1 MKDSSFYVFFI
12 FHIVKKKIDLPIAI
26 AINVLFFALFA
37 VLGVFRYGALDDY
50 FISTVLTGAYGSEFD
65 PHLVFVNGVLA
76 YCLMPL
82 YFLFSSVGWF
92 YIFEMSSIFGAFTLF
107 SYCLIRQLGF
117 RLGVPLA
124 VLLSSVAIEFYASV
138 SFTICAPLLAASGAI
153 LFVKGSIRKKLLW
166 LATGCILL
174 VLGAM
179 LRFQMFLLVIPF
191 LGALLLWAHFPFKA
205 VPKKSLI
212 ALVLCGLVIYGVNT
226 FDDNLYKD
234 SEYKYYKEYQYKR
247 AFFGDGA
254 HYDKEAISD
263 ELEGRG
269 MVSLDFQLLCAWNFY
284 DTQVFSKDSL
294 DAIIKIANRNVYV
307 ENKQRLPAA
316 VAMGISSAFT
326 RNMAW
331 CWCFVCVLILLFTEK
346 KSRLYP
352 WVSLALVI
360 ASYIYL
366 LQLNR
371 LVSHVE
377 MGIWLYAAVMGI
389 PLLQRDNAI
398 VGVPSKISNRLPII
412 VSLFALVFF
421 VATVLSLPKENRNRA
436 VFAVPEM
443 FNDWRDFLEY
453 ANENVNN
460 VYLLS
465 FYQYKDLGFVKNPPY
480 RAAKPGSWQNIIPI
494 GYWNINLPGM
504 KRELEKRGVENPL
517 RDIVNDNVYTIET
530 GNNPS
535 YQLFYKIHY
544 HKNLAVDTVQTFGN
558 LMVLKYREEVTDGKI
573 TED

>member
-1 MKDSSFYVFFI
+1 MLSRVKNKSILTLFGVALCINVFFI
-12 FHIVKKKIDLPIAI
+12 AV
-26 AINVLFFALFA
+26 FA

-50 FISTVLTGAYGSEFD
+50 FMSTVLTGAYGSEFD

-82 YFLFSSVGWF
+82 YFLFPSFGWF

-107 SYCLIRQLGF
+107 SFCLIRQMGF

-153 LFVKGSIRKKLLW
+153 LFVKGSVRKKTMW
-166 LATGCILL
+166 LAAGSVFL

-191 LGALLLWAHFPFKA
+191 LGALLLWAHFPFKT

-226 FDDNLYKD
+226 FDVNLYKD

-263 ELEGRG
+263 ELEERG
-269 MVSLDFQLLCAWNFY
+269 MVPLDFQLLCAWNFY

-294 DAIIKIANRNVYV
+294 DAIIKIVNRNVYV

-316 VAMGISSAFT
+316 IAMGISNAFT

-331 CWCFVCVLILLFTEK
+331 CWCFVCILILLFAKK

-352 WVSLALVI
+352 WVSLALVV

-412 VSLFALVFF
+412 VSLFALVFL
-421 VATVLSLPKENRNRA
+421 TGTILSLPKENRNRA

-443 FNDWRDFLEY
+443 SNDWREFLEY

-460 VYLLS
+460 AYLLS
-465 FYQYKDLGFVKNPPY
+465 FYQYKDLGFVKDPPY
-480 RAAKPGSWQNIIPI
+480 RAVMPGSWQNIIPI

-517 RDIVNDNVYTIET
+517 RDIIHDNVYTIET

-544 HKNLAVDTVQTFGN
+544 HKNLKVDTVQTFGN
-558 LMVLKYREEVTDGKI
+558 LMVLKYCEEVNNDKI

>member
-1 MKDSSFYVFFI
+1 MFFI
-12 FHIVKKKIDLPIAI
+12 FHIVKKEIDLPVAVG
-26 AINVLFFALFA
+26 INILFFLLFA

-50 FISTVLTGAYGSEFD
+50 FMATVLTGAYGSELD
-65 PHLVFVNGVLA
+65 PHLVFVNGALA

-82 YFLFSSVGWF
+82 YYLFPSVGWF
-92 YIFEMSSIFGAFTLF
+92 YIFEMVSIFGAFTLF

-124 VLLSSVAIEFYASV
+124 MLLSSVAIEFYASV

-153 LFVKGSIRKKLLW
+153 LFVKGSIREKPLW
-166 LATGCILL
+166 LVVGCILL

-191 LGALLLWAHFPFKA
+191 LGAMLFWAHFPFKV

-212 ALVLCGLVIYGVNT
+212 ALVFCWLAIYAVNA
-226 FDDNLYKD
+226 FDGNLYKD
-234 SEYKYYKEYQYKR
+234 PEYKYYKEYQYKR
-247 AFFGDGA
+247 SFFGDGA

-263 ELEGRG
+263 ELEERG
-269 MVSLDFQLLCAWNFY
+269 MTPLDFKLLCAWNFY
-284 DTQVFSKDSL
+284 DTQVFSADSL

-307 ENKQRLPAA
+307 ENKQRLLAA
-316 VAMGISSAFT
+316 IAMGISNAFT

-331 CWCFVCVLILLFTEK
+331 CWCFICILILLFTEK

-352 WVSLALVI
+352 WGSLTLVI

-389 PLLQRDNAI
+389 PLLQRDNA
-398 VGVPSKISNRLPII
+398 VAGVPGKISSRLPII
-412 VSLFALVFF
+412 VSLFALVFL
-421 VATVLSLPKENRNRA
+421 TGTILSLPKENRNRA

-443 FNDWRDFLEY
+443 SSDWRGFLEY
-453 ANENVNN
+453 ANKNIDN

-465 FYQYKDLGFVKNPPY
+465 FFQYKDLGFVKNAPY
-480 RAAKPGSWQNIIPI
+480 EAAKPGSWQNIIPI

-517 RDIVNDNVYTIET
+517 RDIIHDNVYTIET
-530 GNNPS
+530 GNAPS
-535 YQLFYKIHY
+535 YQLFYKIHD
-544 HKNLAVDTVQTFGN
+544 HKNLSVDTVQTFGD
-558 LMVLKYREEVTDGKI
+558 LMILKYREVSDEKNA
-573 TED
+573 ED

>member
-1 MKDSSFYVFFI
+1 MLSR
-12 FHIVKKKIDLPIAI
+12 VKNKSILTLFGVALC
-26 AINVLFFALFA
+26 INVLFFAVFA

-50 FISTVLTGAYGSEFD
+50 FMSTVLTGAYGSEFD

-82 YFLFSSVGWF
+82 YYLFPSVGWF

-138 SFTICAPLLAASGAI
+138 SFTICAPLFAASGAI

-191 LGALLLWAHFPFKA
+191 LGALLLWAHFPFKT

-226 FDDNLYKD
+226 FDVNLYKD

-263 ELEGRG
+263 ELEERG
-269 MVSLDFQLLCAWNFY
+269 MVPLDFQLLCAWNFY

-389 PLLQRDNAI
+389 PLLQGGNA
-398 VGVPSKISNRLPII
+398 VAGVPSKISSRLPII

-421 VATVLSLPKENRNRA
+421 VATVLSLPKETRNRA

-443 FNDWRDFLEY
+443 SNDWRNFLEY
-453 ANENVNN
+453 ANENINN

-517 RDIVNDNVYTIET
+517 RDIVNNNVYTIET

-544 HKNLAVDTVQTFGN
+544 HRNLTVDTVQTFGN

-573 TED
+573 TEN

>member
-1 MKDSSFYVFFI
+1 MLSQVKNKSILSQFGVASCINVFF
-12 FHIVKKKIDLPIAI
+12 
-26 AINVLFFALFA
+26 FAVFA
-37 VLGVFRYGALDDY
+37 VLGIFRYGALDDY
-50 FISTVLTGAYGSEFD
+50 FMSTVLTGAYGSEFD
-65 PHLVFVNGVLA
+65 SHLVFVNGALA
-76 YCLMPL
+76 YCLKPL
-82 YFLFSSVGWF
+82 YYLFPSVSWF
-92 YIFEMSSIFGAFTLF
+92 YLFEMATIFGAFMLF
-107 SYCLIRQLGF
+107 SYCLIKQLGF

-124 VLLSSVAIEFYASV
+124 ALLSSVAIEFYASV

-153 LFVKGSIRKKLLW
+153 LFVKGSIRERPLW
-166 LATGCILL
+166 LVAGSILL

-191 LGALLLWAHFPFKA
+191 LGTLLLWAHFPFKV
-205 VPKKSLI
+205 VPKKTLI
-212 ALVLCGLVIYGVNT
+212 ALAFCGLAIYGVNT
-226 FDDNLYKD
+226 FDENLYND
-234 SEYKYYKEYQYKR
+234 SEYKYYKAYQYKR
-247 AFFGDGA
+247 SFFGDGA

-263 ELEGRG
+263 ELEERG
-269 MVSLDFQLLCAWNFY
+269 MTPLDFQLLCAWNFY
-284 DTQVFSKDSL
+284 DTQVFSADSL

-316 VAMGISSAFT
+316 VAMGISNAFT

-331 CWCFVCVLILLFTEK
+331 CWCFVCILILLFAKK
-346 KSRLYP
+346 KSRLFP
-352 WVSLALVI
+352 WVSLALVV

-398 VGVPSKISNRLPII
+398 VGAPSKISNRLPII
-412 VSLFALVFF
+412 VSLFALVFL
-421 VATVLSLPKENRNRA
+421 TGTILSLPKENRNRA
-436 VFAVPEM
+436 IFAIPEM
-443 FNDWRDFLEY
+443 SCDWRTFLEY
-453 ANENVNN
+453 ANKNINN

-465 FYQYKDLGFVKNPPY
+465 FYQYKDLGFVKDPPY
-480 RAAKPGSWQNIIPI
+480 KAAKPGSWQNIIPI

-517 RDIVNDNVYTIET
+517 RDIVKDNVYTIET
-530 GNNPS
+530 GNAPG

-544 HKNLAVDTVQTFGN
+544 HKNSKVDTVQTFGN
-558 LMVLKYREEVTDGKI
+558 LMVLKYREEVNDEKI

>member
-1 MKDSSFYVFFI
+1 MLSR
-12 FHIVKKKIDLPIAI
+12 VKNKSILTLFGVALC
-26 AINVLFFALFA
+26 INVLFFAVFA

-50 FISTVLTGAYGSEFD
+50 FMSTVLTGAYGSEFD
-65 PHLVFVNGVLA
+65 PHLVFVNGALA

-82 YFLFSSVGWF
+82 YYLFPSIGWF

-138 SFTICAPLLAASGAI
+138 SFTICAPLFAASGAI

-191 LGALLLWAHFPFKA
+191 LGALLLWAHFPFKT

-226 FDDNLYKD
+226 FDVNLYKD

-263 ELEGRG
+263 ELEERG
-269 MVSLDFQLLCAWNFY
+269 MVPLDFQLLCAWNFY

-352 WVSLALVI
+352 WVSLALVV

-389 PLLQRDNAI
+389 PLLQGGNA
-398 VGVPSKISNRLPII
+398 VSGVPSKISSRLPII

-421 VATVLSLPKENRNRA
+421 VATVLSLPKEHRNRA

-443 FNDWRDFLEY
+443 SNDWRDFLEY
-453 ANENVNN
+453 ANENINN

-465 FYQYKDLGFVKNPPY
+465 FYQYKDLGFVKDPPY
-480 RAAKPGSWQNIIPI
+480 RAAKLGSWQNIIPI

-517 RDIVNDNVYTIET
+517 RDIVNNNVYTIET

-558 LMVLKYREEVTDGKI
+558 LMVLKYRKEVTDGKI

>member
-1 MKDSSFYVFFI
+1 MLSRVKNKCILGQFGVALCINVFFLA
-12 FHIVKKKIDLPIAI
+12 V
-26 AINVLFFALFA
+26 FA
-37 VLGVFRYGALDDY
+37 VLGVLRYGALDDY
-50 FISTVLTGAYGSEFD
+50 FMSTVLTGAYGSELD
-65 PHLVFVNGVLA
+65 PHLVFVNGALA

-82 YFLFSSVGWF
+82 YYLFPSVGWF
-92 YIFEMSSIFGAFTLF
+92 YIFQMATIFCSFTLF

-153 LFVKGSIRKKLLW
+153 LFVKGCIRKKTLW
-166 LATGCILL
+166 FAAGGILL

-179 LRFQMFLLVIPF
+179 LRFQMFLLAIPF
-191 LGALLLWAHFPFKA
+191 LGALLLWAHFPFKV
-205 VPKKSLI
+205 VPKKTLI
-212 ALVLCGLVIYGVNT
+212 ALAFCGLAIYGVNT
-226 FDDNLYKD
+226 FDENLYND
-234 SEYKYYKEYQYKR
+234 PEYKYYKAYQYKR
-247 AFFGDGA
+247 SFFGDGA
-254 HYDKEAISD
+254 HFDKEAISD
-263 ELEGRG
+263 ELEERG
-269 MVSLDFQLLCAWNFY
+269 MIPLDFQLLCAWNFY
-284 DTQVFSKDSL
+284 DTQVFSADSL

-316 VAMGISSAFT
+316 VAMGISNAFT

-331 CWCFVCVLILLFTEK
+331 CWSFVCILILLFAKK

-352 WVSLALVI
+352 WVSLALVV

-377 MGIWLYAAVMGI
+377 MGIWLYAAVMGT
-389 PLLQRDNAI
+389 PLLQSDNAV
-398 VGVPSKISNRLPII
+398 VGVPSKIFNRLPII
-412 VSLFALVFF
+412 VSLFAFVFL
-421 VATVLSLPKENRNRA
+421 TGTILSLPKENQNRA

-443 FNDWRDFLEY
+443 SNEWRDFLEY
-453 ANENVNN
+453 ANENIND

-465 FYQYKDLGFVKNPPY
+465 FYQYKDLGFVKDPPY
-480 RAAKPGSWQNIIPI
+480 KAAKPGSWQNIIPI

-517 RDIVNDNVYTIET
+517 RDIVKDNVYTIET
-530 GNNPS
+530 GNAPS
-535 YQLFYKIHY
+535 YQIFYKIHY
-544 HKNLAVDTVQTFGN
+544 HKDLKVDTVQTFGD
-558 LMVLKYREEVTDGKI
+558 LMVLKYREEVNNDKI

>member
-1 MKDSSFYVFFI
+1 MKYS
-12 FHIVKKKIDLPIAI
+12 KIIA
-26 AINVLFFALFA
+26 ALGVNFVLFAVFA

-50 FISTVLTGAYGSEFD
+50 FMATVLTGAYGSEFD
-65 PHLVFVNGVLA
+65 PHLVFVNGALA
-76 YCLMPL
+76 YCLKPL
-82 YFLFSSVGWF
+82 YYLFPSVGWF
-92 YIFEMSSIFGAFTLF
+92 YIFEMTSIFGTFTLF

-153 LFVKGSIRKKLLW
+153 LFVKGSIRKKSLW
-166 LATGCILL
+166 LMAGSVLL

-191 LGALLLWAHFPFKA
+191 LGALLFWAHFPFKV

-212 ALVLCGLVIYGVNT
+212 ALVLCGLAIYGVNT
-226 FDDNLYKD
+226 FDENLYND
-234 SEYKYYKEYQYKR
+234 PEYKYYKNYQYKR
-247 AFFGDGA
+247 SFFGDGA
-254 HYDKEAISD
+254 HFDKVAISD
-263 ELEGRG
+263 ELEERG
-269 MVSLDFQLLCAWNFY
+269 MIPLDFQLLCAWNFY
-284 DTQVFSKDSL
+284 DTQVFSADSL
-294 DAIIKIANRNVYV
+294 DAIIRLANRSTYV
-307 ENKQRLPAA
+307 ENKLRLPAA
-316 VAMGISSAFT
+316 VAIGISNAFT

-331 CWCFVCVLILLFTEK
+331 CWCFVCVLILLFADK

-352 WVSLALVI
+352 WGSLALVV

-389 PLLQRDNAI
+389 PLLQRDSVVA
-398 VGVPSKISNRLPII
+398 GVTSKISSRLPII
-412 VSLFALVFF
+412 VSLFALVFL
-421 VATVLSLPKENRNRA
+421 AGTILSLPKEDRNRA

-443 FNDWRDFLEY
+443 SKDWREFLEY
-453 ANENVNN
+453 ANKNIGD

-465 FYQYKDLGFVKNPPY
+465 FYQYKDLGLVKNAPY
-480 RAAKPGSWQNIIPI
+480 EAAKPSSWQNIIPI

-517 RDIVNDNVYTIET
+517 RDIVKDNVYTIEM
-530 GNNPS
+530 GNSPI

-544 HKNLAVDTVQTFGN
+544 HKNLKVDTVQTFGD
-558 LMVLKYREEVTDGKI
+558 LMVLKYREVSDEKI
-573 TED
+573 AKD

>member
-1 MKDSSFYVFFI
+1 MKYSKVLVALGISLVFFA
-12 FHIVKKKIDLPIAI
+12 V
-26 AINVLFFALFA
+26 FAF
-37 VLGVFRYGALDDY
+37 LGVFRYGALDDY
-50 FISTVLTGAYGSEFD
+50 FMSTVLTGAYGSEFD
-65 PHLVFVNGVLA
+65 PHLVFVNGALA

-82 YFLFSSVGWF
+82 YYLFPSVGWF
-92 YIFEMSSIFGAFTLF
+92 YIFEMASIFGAFTLF

-124 VLLSSVAIEFYASV
+124 MLLNAVAIEFYASV

-153 LFVKGSIRKKLLW
+153 LFVKGSIHKKTLW
-166 LATGCILL
+166 FVAGGVLL

-191 LGALLLWAHFPFKA
+191 LGALLLWAHFPFKD

-212 ALVLCGLVIYGVNT
+212 ALVLCGFAVYGVNT
-226 FDDNLYKD
+226 FDENLYKNP
-234 SEYKYYKEYQYKR
+234 EYKYYKEYQYKR

-254 HYDKEAISD
+254 HYDKEAVSD
-263 ELEGRG
+263 ELEERG
-269 MVSLDFQLLCAWNFY
+269 LTPLDFQLLCAWNFY

-294 DAIIKIANRNVYV
+294 DTIIKIANRNVYD

-316 VAMGISSAFT
+316 VAMGISNAFT

-331 CWCFVCVLILLFTEK
+331 CWFFVCVLILLFAVK
-346 KSRLYP
+346 KSRMYP
-352 WVSLALVI
+352 WGSLALVV

-389 PLLQRDNAI
+389 PLLQRDNVV
-398 VGVPSKISNRLPII
+398 VGVSGKISSRLPII

-421 VATVLSLPKENRNRA
+421 VGTFLSLPKENRNRTI
-436 VFAVPEM
+436 FAVPEM
-443 FNDWRDFLEY
+443 SSDWRGFLEY
-453 ANENVNN
+453 ASKNVDN

-465 FYQYKDLGFVKNPPY
+465 FYQYKDLGFVKDPPY
-480 RAAKPGSWQNIIPI
+480 RAAKPGSWQNIVPI

-504 KRELEKRGVENPL
+504 KRELEKRGVQNPL
-517 RDIVNDNVYTIET
+517 RDIIQDNVYTIET

-544 HKNLAVDTVQTFGN
+544 HKNLIVDTVQTFGN
-558 LMVLKYREEVTDGKI
+558 LMVLKYREEVNDGKI
-573 TED
+573 SKD

>member
-1 MKDSSFYVFFI
+1 MSPFGVALCINVFF
-12 FHIVKKKIDLPIAI
+12 L
-26 AINVLFFALFA
+26 VLFTF
-37 VLGVFRYGALDDY
+37 LGVFRYGALDDY
-50 FISTVLTGAYGSEFD
+50 FMSTVLTGTYGSEFD
-65 PHLVFVNGVLA
+65 PHLVFVNGALA

-82 YFLFSSVGWF
+82 YYLFPSVGWF
-92 YIFEMSSIFGAFTLF
+92 YIFEMASIFGAFTLF
-107 SYCLIRQLGF
+107 SYCLIKQLGL
-117 RLGVPLA
+117 RLGIPLA
-124 VLLSSVAIEFYASV
+124 VLLNAVAIEFYASV

-153 LFVKGSIRKKLLW
+153 IFVKGGLRKKTLW
-166 LATGCILL
+166 LVAGSVLL

-212 ALVLCGLVIYGVNT
+212 ALVLCGFAVYGVNT
-226 FDDNLYKD
+226 FDENLYKNP
-234 SEYKYYKEYQYKR
+234 EYKYYKEYQYKR

-254 HYDKEAISD
+254 HYDKEAVSD
-263 ELEGRG
+263 ELEERG
-269 MVSLDFQLLCAWNFY
+269 LTPIDFQLLCAWNFY
-284 DTQVFSKDSL
+284 DTQFFSKDSL
-294 DAIIKIANRNVYV
+294 DAIIKIANRNAYV

-316 VAMGISSAFT
+316 VAMGISNAFT

-331 CWCFVCVLILLFTEK
+331 CWFFVCVLILLFADK

-352 WVSLALVI
+352 WISLALVVV
-360 ASYIYL
+360 SYIYL

-389 PLLQRDNAI
+389 PLLQRDNVV
-398 VGVPSKISNRLPII
+398 VGVPSKISSRLPIV

-421 VATVLSLPKENRNRA
+421 VGTILSLPKENRNRA
-436 VFAVPEM
+436 IFAVPEM
-443 FNDWRDFLEY
+443 SSDWRNFLEY
-453 ANENVNN
+453 ANKNIDN

-465 FYQYKDLGFVKNPPY
+465 FYQYKDLGFVKDPPY
-480 RAAKPGSWQNIIPI
+480 RAAKPGSWQNIVPI

-504 KRELEKRGVENPL
+504 KRELEKRGVQNPL
-517 RDIVNDNVYTIET
+517 RDIIHDNVYTIET

-544 HKNLAVDTVQTFGN
+544 HKNLIVDTVQTFGN
-558 LMVLKYREEVTDGKI
+558 VMVLKYREEVTDGKI
-573 TED
+573 SED

>member
-1 MKDSSFYVFFI
+1 MKYS
-12 FHIVKKKIDLPIAI
+12 KIIA
-26 AINVLFFALFA
+26 ALGVNFVLFAVFA

-50 FISTVLTGAYGSEFD
+50 FMATVLTGAYGSEFD

-76 YCLMPL
+76 YCLKPL
-82 YFLFSSVGWF
+82 YYLFPSVGWF
-92 YIFEMSSIFGAFTLF
+92 YIFEMTSIFGTFTLF

-153 LFVKGSIRKKLLW
+153 LFVKGSIRKKSLW
-166 LATGCILL
+166 LMAGSVLL

-191 LGALLLWAHFPFKA
+191 LGALLFWAHFPFKV

-212 ALVLCGLVIYGVNT
+212 ALVLCGLAIYGVNT
-226 FDDNLYKD
+226 FDENLYND
-234 SEYKYYKEYQYKR
+234 PEYKYYKNYQYKR
-247 AFFGDGA
+247 SFFGDGA
-254 HYDKEAISD
+254 HFDKEAISD
-263 ELEGRG
+263 ELEERG
-269 MVSLDFQLLCAWNFY
+269 MIPLDFQLLCAWNFY
-284 DTQVFSKDSL
+284 DTQVFSADSL
-294 DAIIKIANRNVYV
+294 DAIIRLANRSTYV
-307 ENKQRLPAA
+307 ENKLRLPAA
-316 VAMGISSAFT
+316 VAIGISNAFT

-331 CWCFVCVLILLFTEK
+331 CWCFVCVLILLFADK

-352 WVSLALVI
+352 WGSLALVV

-389 PLLQRDNAI
+389 PLLQRDRVVA
-398 VGVPSKISNRLPII
+398 GVTSKISSRLPII

-421 VATVLSLPKENRNRA
+421 VGTVLSLPRENHNRA
-436 VFAVPEM
+436 IFAVPEM
-443 FNDWRDFLEY
+443 SNDWHEFLEY
-453 ANENVNN
+453 TNLNENN

-465 FYQYKDLGFVKNPPY
+465 FFSYKELGLVRDPPY
-480 RAAKPGSWQNIIPI
+480 KAAKPGSWQNIIPI

-530 GNNPS
+530 GNAPS

-544 HKNLAVDTVQTFGN
+544 HKNLKVDTVQTFGD
-558 LMVLKYREEVTDGKI
+558 LMVLKYREVSDEKI
-573 TED
+573 AKD

>member
-1 MKDSSFYVFFI
+1 MLSR
-12 FHIVKKKIDLPIAI
+12 VKNKSILTLFGVALC
-26 AINVLFFALFA
+26 INVLFFAVFA

-50 FISTVLTGAYGSEFD
+50 FMSTVLTGAYGSEFD
-65 PHLVFVNGVLA
+65 PHLVFVNGALA

-82 YFLFSSVGWF
+82 YYLFPSIGWF

-138 SFTICAPLLAASGAI
+138 SFTICAPLFAASGAI

-191 LGALLLWAHFPFKA
+191 LGALLLWAHFPFKT

-226 FDDNLYKD
+226 FDVNSYKD

-263 ELEGRG
+263 ELEERG
-269 MVSLDFQLLCAWNFY
+269 MVPLDFQLLCAWNFY

-352 WVSLALVI
+352 WVSLALVV

-389 PLLQRDNAI
+389 PLLQGGNA
-398 VGVPSKISNRLPII
+398 VSGVPSKISSRLPII

-421 VATVLSLPKENRNRA
+421 VATVLSLPKEHRNRA

-443 FNDWRDFLEY
+443 SNDWRDFLEY
-453 ANENVNN
+453 ANENINN

-465 FYQYKDLGFVKNPPY
+465 FYQYKDLGFVKDPPY
-480 RAAKPGSWQNIIPI
+480 RAVMPGSWQNIIPI

-517 RDIVNDNVYTIET
+517 RDIVNNNVYTIET

-544 HKNLAVDTVQTFGN
+544 HKNLTVDTVQTFGN

>member
-1 MKDSSFYVFFI
+1 MLSQ
-12 FHIVKKKIDLPIAI
+12 VKNKSILSQFGVASC
-26 AINVLFFALFA
+26 INGFFFAVFA
-37 VLGVFRYGALDDY
+37 VLGIFRYGALDDY
-50 FISTVLTGAYGSEFD
+50 FMSTVLTGAYGSEFD

-82 YFLFSSVGWF
+82 YYLFPSIGWF
-92 YIFEMSSIFGAFTLF
+92 YIFQMASIFCSFTLF

-124 VLLSSVAIEFYASV
+124 VLLSAVAIEFYASV
-138 SFTICAPLLAASGAI
+138 SFTICAPLLATSGAI
-153 LFVKGSIRKKLLW
+153 LFVKGSIREKTLW
-166 LATGCILL
+166 LAVGCILL
-174 VLGAM
+174 ILGAM

-191 LGALLLWAHFPFKA
+191 FGILLLWAHFPFKA
-205 VPKKSLI
+205 VPKKTLI
-212 ALVLCGLVIYGVNT
+212 ALTLCGLAIYGVNT
-226 FDDNLYKD
+226 FDESLYND
-234 SEYKYYKEYQYKR
+234 PEYKYYKAYQYKR

-254 HYDKEAISD
+254 HFDKEAISD
-263 ELEGRG
+263 ELEERG
-269 MVSLDFQLLCAWNFY
+269 MIPLDFQLLCTWNFY
-284 DTQVFSKDSL
+284 DTQVFSADSL

-307 ENKQRLPAA
+307 ENKQRLSAA
-316 VAMGISSAFT
+316 VAMGISNAFT

-331 CWCFVCVLILLFTEK
+331 CWCFVCILILLFAKK

-352 WVSLALVI
+352 WGSLALVV

-377 MGIWLYAAVMGI
+377 MGIWLYAAVMGT

-412 VSLFALVFF
+412 VSLFALVFL
-421 VATVLSLPKENRNRA
+421 TGTILSLPKEDQNRA
-436 VFAVPEM
+436 IFAVPEM
-443 FNDWRDFLEY
+443 SSDWRGFLEH
-453 ANENVNN
+453 ANKNINN
-460 VYLLS
+460 AYLLS
-465 FYQYKDLGFVKNPPY
+465 FYQYKDLGFVKDPPY
-480 RAAKPGSWQNIIPI
+480 KAAKPGSWQNIIPI

-504 KRELEKRGVENPL
+504 ERELEKRGVENPL
-517 RDIVNDNVYTIET
+517 RDIVNNNVYTIET
-530 GNNPS
+530 GNSPN

-544 HKNLAVDTVQTFGN
+544 YKNLTVDTVQTFGN

-573 TED
+573 TEN

>member
-1 MKDSSFYVFFI
+1 MRNVFI

-26 AINVLFFALFA
+26 AINVLFFVLFA
-37 VLGVFRYGALDDY
+37 FLGVSRYGALDDY
-50 FISTVLTGAYGSEFD
+50 FMSTVLTGAYGSEFD
-65 PHLVFVNGVLA
+65 PHLVFVNGALA
-76 YCLMPL
+76 YCLKPF
-82 YFLFSSVGWF
+82 YYLFPSVGWF
-92 YIFEMSSIFGAFTLF
+92 YIFQMCSIFGAFTLF
-107 SYCLIRQLGF
+107 SYCLISQLGF

-153 LFVKGSIRKKLLW
+153 VFVKGSIQRKAW
-166 LATGCILL
+166 MLATGCILL

-191 LGALLLWAHFPFKA
+191 LGILLLWAHYPLKA

-212 ALVLCGLVIYGVNT
+212 ALALCGLAVYAVNS
-226 FDDNLYKD
+226 FDDGLYKD
-234 SEYKYYKEYQYKR
+234 PEYKYYKEYQYKR

-263 ELEGRG
+263 ELEERG
-269 MVSLDFQLLCAWNFY
+269 MIPLDFKLLCAWNFY
-284 DTQVFSKDSL
+284 DTQVFSADSL

-316 VAMGISSAFT
+316 VAMGISNAFT

-331 CWCFVCVLILLFTEK
+331 CWCFICILILLFTGK
-346 KSRLYP
+346 KSRMYP
-352 WVSLALVI
+352 WGSLVLVV
-360 ASYIYL
+360 ASYMYL

-389 PLLQRDNAI
+389 PLLQKDNTVA
-398 VGVPSKISNRLPII
+398 GVSSKISSRLPII
-412 VSLFALVFF
+412 VSLFALVFL
-421 VATVLSLPKENRNRA
+421 AGTILSLPKEDRNRA

-443 FNDWRDFLEY
+443 SNDWREFLEY
-453 ANENVNN
+453 AKENVNN
-460 VYLLS
+460 AYLLS
-465 FYQYKDLGFVKNPPY
+465 FYQYKDLGFVKDPPY
-480 RAAKPGSWQNIIPI
+480 KAAKAGSWQNIIPI
-494 GYWNINLPGM
+494 GYWNIHLPGM

-517 RDIVNDNVYTIET
+517 RDIVNSNVYTIET

-544 HKNLAVDTVQTFGN
+544 HKNLKVDTVQTFGN
-558 LMVLKYREEVTDGKI
+558 LMVLKYREEVSDGKI

>member
-1 MKDSSFYVFFI
+1 MKYS
-12 FHIVKKKIDLPIAI
+12 KIIA
-26 AINVLFFALFA
+26 ALGVNFVLFAVFA

-50 FISTVLTGAYGSEFD
+50 FMSTVLTGAYGSEFD
-65 PHLVFVNGVLA
+65 PHLAFVNGVLA
-76 YCLMPL
+76 YCLKPL
-82 YFLFSSVGWF
+82 YYLFPSVGWF
-92 YIFEMSSIFGAFTLF
+92 YIFEMTSIFGTFTLF

-153 LFVKGSIRKKLLW
+153 LFVKGSIRKKSLW
-166 LATGCILL
+166 LMAGSVLL

-191 LGALLLWAHFPFKA
+191 LGALLFWAHFPFKV

-212 ALVLCGLVIYGVNT
+212 ALVLCGLAIYGVNT
-226 FDDNLYKD
+226 FDENLYND
-234 SEYKYYKEYQYKR
+234 PEYKYYKNYQYKR
-247 AFFGDGA
+247 SFFGDGA

-263 ELEGRG
+263 ELEERG
-269 MVSLDFQLLCAWNFY
+269 MIPLDFKLLCAWNFY
-284 DTQVFSKDSL
+284 DTQVFSADSL

-316 VAMGISSAFT
+316 VAMGISNAFT

-331 CWCFVCVLILLFTEK
+331 CWCFICILILLFTGK
-346 KSRLYP
+346 KSRMYP
-352 WVSLALVI
+352 WGSLVLVV
-360 ASYIYL
+360 ASYMYL

-389 PLLQRDNAI
+389 PLLQKDNTVA
-398 VGVPSKISNRLPII
+398 GVSSKISSRLPII
-412 VSLFALVFF
+412 VSLFALVFL
-421 VATVLSLPKENRNRA
+421 AGTILSLPKEDRNRA

-443 FNDWRDFLEY
+443 SKDWREFLEY
-453 ANENVNN
+453 ANKNIGD

-465 FYQYKDLGFVKNPPY
+465 FYQYKDLGLVKNAPY
-480 RAAKPGSWQNIIPI
+480 EAAKPSSWQNIIPI

-517 RDIVNDNVYTIET
+517 RDIVKDNVYTIEM
-530 GNNPS
+530 GNSPI

-544 HKNLAVDTVQTFGN
+544 HKNLSVDTVQTFGD
-558 LMVLKYREEVTDGKI
+558 LMILKYREEVNNDKI

>member
-1 MKDSSFYVFFI
+1 MQSQTENKSALFLFGVTFCINI
-12 FHIVKKKIDLPIAI
+12 F
-26 AINVLFFALFA
+26 FFALFA

-50 FISTVLTGAYGSEFD
+50 FMSTVLTGAYGSEFD
-65 PHLVFVNGVLA
+65 PHLVFVNGALA

-82 YFLFSSVGWF
+82 YYLFPSVGWF
-92 YIFEMSSIFGAFTLF
+92 YIFQMASIFGSFTLF
-107 SYCLIRQLGF
+107 SYCLIKQLGF

-153 LFVKGSIRKKLLW
+153 LFVKGCIREKTLW
-166 LATGCILL
+166 LAVGCILL
-174 VLGAM
+174 ILGAM

-191 LGALLLWAHFPFKA
+191 LGTLLLWAHFPFKV
-205 VPKKSLI
+205 VPRTSLI
-212 ALVLCGLVIYGVNT
+212 ALVLCGIVIYGVNA
-226 FDDNLYKD
+226 FDDSLYKD

-263 ELEGRG
+263 ELEERG
-269 MVSLDFQLLCAWNFY
+269 MIPLDFQLLCAWNFY
-284 DTQVFSKDSL
+284 DTRVFSADSL
-294 DAIIKIANRNVYV
+294 DAIIKIANRNTYV

-316 VAMGISSAFT
+316 VAMGISNAFT

-331 CWCFVCVLILLFTEK
+331 CWCFVCILILLFAKK

-352 WVSLALVI
+352 WVSLALVV

-412 VSLFALVFF
+412 VSLFALVFL
-421 VATVLSLPKENRNRA
+421 TGTILSLPKENRNRA
-436 VFAVPEM
+436 VFAVPEIS
-443 FNDWRDFLEY
+443 NDWRDFLEY
-453 ANENVNN
+453 ANENINN

-465 FYQYKDLGFVKNPPY
+465 FYQYKDLGFVKDPPY
-480 RAAKPGSWQNIIPI
+480 KAAKPGSWQNIIPI

-517 RDIVNDNVYTIET
+517 RDIVKDNVYTIET
-530 GNNPS
+530 GNAPS
-535 YQLFYKIHY
+535 YQIFYKNHY
-544 HKNLAVDTVQTFGN
+544 HKDLKVDTVQTFGD
-558 LMVLKYREEVTDGKI
+558 LMVLKYREEVNDEKI

>member
-1 MKDSSFYVFFI
+1 MRYSKVIVALGISFVFFT
-12 FHIVKKKIDLPIAI
+12 
-26 AINVLFFALFA
+26 LFA

-50 FISTVLTGAYGSEFD
+50 FMSTVLTGAYGSEFD

-76 YCLMPL
+76 YCLKPL
-82 YFLFSSVGWF
+82 YYLFPSVGWF

-138 SFTICAPLLAASGAI
+138 SFTICAPLFAASGAI

-191 LGALLLWAHFPFKA
+191 LGALLLWAHFPFKT

-226 FDDNLYKD
+226 FDVNLYKD

-263 ELEGRG
+263 ELEERG
-269 MVSLDFQLLCAWNFY
+269 MVPLDFQLLCAWNFY

-294 DAIIKIANRNVYV
+294 DAIIKIANRNAYV

-316 VAMGISSAFT
+316 VAMGISNAFT

-352 WVSLALVI
+352 WVSLVLVV

-366 LQLNR
+366 LSLNR

-389 PLLQRDNAI
+389 PLLQRNNA
-398 VGVPSKISNRLPII
+398 VADVLGKIASRLPII
-412 VSLFALVFF
+412 VSLFALVFL
-421 VATVLSLPKENRNRA
+421 VGTILSLPKENRNRA

-443 FNDWRDFLEY
+443 SNDWREFLEY

-460 VYLLS
+460 AYLLS
-465 FYQYKDLGFVKNPPY
+465 FYQYKDLGFVKDPPY
-480 RAAKPGSWQNIIPI
+480 RAAMPGSWQNIIPI

-517 RDIVNDNVYTIET
+517 RDIVNNNVYTIET

-558 LMVLKYREEVTDGKI
+558 MMVLKYREEVTDGKI

>member
-1 MKDSSFYVFFI
+1 MLSRLENKSVLSPFNVALGINVFF
-12 FHIVKKKIDLPIAI
+12 L
-26 AINVLFFALFA
+26 VLFTF
-37 VLGVFRYGALDDY
+37 LGIFRYGALDDY
-50 FISTVLTGAYGSEFD
+50 FMSTVLTGAYGSEFD

-82 YFLFSSVGWF
+82 YCLFPSVGWF
-92 YIFEMSSIFGAFTLF
+92 YIFQMCSIFGAFTLF
-107 SYCLIRQLGF
+107 SYCLIRQLGA

-124 VLLSSVAIEFYASV
+124 VLLSAVSIEFYASV

-153 LFVKGSIRKKLLW
+153 VFVKGSIQRKAW
-166 LATGCILL
+166 MLATGCILL

-179 LRFQMFLLVIPF
+179 VRFQMFLLVIPF
-191 LGALLLWAHFPFKA
+191 LGALLLWAHFPLKT

-212 ALVLCGLVIYGVNT
+212 ALALCGLAVYAVNS
-226 FDDNLYKD
+226 FDDSLYKD
-234 SEYKYYKEYQYKR
+234 PEYKYYKEYQYRR

-254 HYDKEAISD
+254 HFDKEAISD
-263 ELEGRG
+263 ELEERG
-269 MVSLDFQLLCAWNFY
+269 MTPLDFQLLCAWNFY

-294 DAIIKIANRNVYV
+294 DAIIKIANRNAYA

-316 VAMGISSAFT
+316 VAMGISNAFT

-331 CWCFVCVLILLFTEK
+331 CWCFVCVLILLFTGK

-352 WVSLALVI
+352 WVSLALVVT
-360 ASYIYL
+360 SYIYL

-389 PLLQRDNAI
+389 PLLQRNNA
-398 VGVPSKISNRLPII
+398 VAGVPGKIASRLPII
-412 VSLFALVFF
+412 VSLFALVFL
-421 VATVLSLPKENRNRA
+421 AGTILSLPKENRNRA
-436 VFAVPEM
+436 IFAVPEM
-443 FNDWRDFLEY
+443 SSDWQNFVEY
-453 ANENVNN
+453 AKKNIDN

-465 FYQYKDLGFVKNPPY
+465 FHQYKDLGFVKDPPY
-480 RAAKPGSWQNIIPI
+480 RAAKAGSWQNIIPI

-517 RDIVNDNVYTIET
+517 RDIANSNVYTIET

-544 HKNLAVDTVQTFGN
+544 HKNLKVDTVQTFGN
-558 LMVLKYREEVTDGKI
+558 LMVLKYREEVNDGKI

>member
-1 MKDSSFYVFFI
+1 MLSRVEHKSVLSPFGVAFCISVF
-12 FHIVKKKIDLPIAI
+12 
-26 AINVLFFALFA
+26 FFALFA
-37 VLGVFRYGALDDY
+37 CLGVFRYGALDDY
-50 FISTVLTGAYGSEFD
+50 FMSTVLTGAYGSEFD
-65 PHLVFVNGVLA
+65 PHLVFVNGALA
-76 YCLMPL
+76 YCLKPL
-82 YFLFSSVGWF
+82 YYLFPSVGWF
-92 YIFEMSSIFGAFTLF
+92 YIFQMCSIFGAFTLF
-107 SYCLIRQLGF
+107 SYSLIRQLGF

-153 LFVKGSIRKKLLW
+153 LFVKGCIRERPLW
-166 LATGCILL
+166 LVAGSILL

-191 LGALLLWAHFPFKA
+191 LGALLFWAHFPFKA

-212 ALVLCGLVIYGVNT
+212 AFVLCGFAIYCVNT
-226 FDDNLYKD
+226 YDDNLYKNP
-234 SEYKYYKEYQYKR
+234 EYKYYKEYQYRR

-263 ELEGRG
+263 ELEERG
-269 MVSLDFQLLCAWNFY
+269 MIPLDFQLLCAWNFY

-294 DAIIKIANRNVYV
+294 DAIIKIANRNAYV

-316 VAMGISSAFT
+316 VAMGISNAFT

-352 WVSLALVI
+352 WVSLALVV

-377 MGIWLYAAVMGI
+377 MGIWLYVAVMGI

-412 VSLFALVFF
+412 VSLFALVFL
-421 VATVLSLPKENRNRA
+421 TGTILSLPKENRNRA

-443 FNDWRDFLEY
+443 SSDWREFLEY

-460 VYLLS
+460 AYLLS
-465 FYQYKDLGFVKNPPY
+465 FYQYKDLGFVKDPPY
-480 RAAKPGSWQNIIPI
+480 RAAMPGSWQNIIPI

-517 RDIVNDNVYTIET
+517 RDIIHDNVYTIET

-544 HKNLAVDTVQTFGN
+544 HKNLKVDTVQTFGN
-558 LMVLKYREEVTDGKI
+558 LMVLKYREEVNNDKI

>member
-1 MKDSSFYVFFI
+1 MQSLIK
-12 FHIVKKKIDLPIAI
+12 VKKSILSPFTMALCV
-26 AINVLFFALFA
+26 NCFFVALFA
-37 VLGVFRYGALDDY
+37 CLGVLRYGALDDY
-50 FISTVLTGAYGSEFD
+50 FMSTVLTGAYGSEFD
-65 PHLVFVNGVLA
+65 PHLVFVNGLLA

-82 YFLFSSVGWF
+82 YHLFPSVGWF
-92 YIFEMSSIFGAFTLF
+92 YIFEMTTIFGAFTLF

-153 LFVKGSIRKKLLW
+153 LFVKGSIREKSLW
-166 LATGCILL
+166 LAAGSVLL
-174 VLGAM
+174 VMGAM

-191 LGALLLWAHFPFKA
+191 LGTLLLWAHFPFKTI
-205 VPKKSLI
+205 PKKPLI
-212 ALVLCGLVIYGVNT
+212 ALVLCGLAIYGVNT

-234 SEYKYYKEYQYKR
+234 PEYKYYKEYQYKR

-263 ELEGRG
+263 ELEERG
-269 MVSLDFQLLCAWNFY
+269 MTPLDFQLLCAWNFY
-284 DTQVFSKDSL
+284 DTEVFSKDSL
-294 DAIIKIANRNVYV
+294 DAIIKIANRNAYI

-316 VAMGISSAFT
+316 VAMGISNAFT

-331 CWCFVCVLILLFTEK
+331 CWCFVCVLILLFTKK

-360 ASYIYL
+360 TSYVYL

-377 MGIWLYAAVMGI
+377 MGIWLYAAVMAI
-389 PLLQRDNAI
+389 PLLQRNDA
-398 VGVPSKISNRLPII
+398 VSGVLSRISGRLPII

-421 VATVLSLPKENRNRA
+421 AASVLSLPKENRNRA
-436 VFAVPEM
+436 IFAVPEM
-443 FNDWRDFLEY
+443 SSDWRNFLEY
-453 ANENVNN
+453 ASENINN

-465 FYQYKDLGFVKNPPY
+465 FYQYKDLGFVKDPPY

-517 RDIVNDNVYTIET
+517 RDIVNNNVYTIET
-530 GNNPS
+530 GNSPS

-544 HKNLAVDTVQTFGN
+544 HKNLTVDTVQTFGS
-558 LMVLKYREEVTDGKI
+558 LMVLKYREEATDGKI

>member
-26 AINVLFFALFA
+26 AINVLFFVLFA
-37 VLGVFRYGALDDY
+37 FLGVFRYGALDDY
-50 FISTVLTGAYGSEFD
+50 FMSTVLTGAYGSEFD

-82 YFLFSSVGWF
+82 YYLFPSVGWF

-138 SFTICAPLLAASGAI
+138 SFTICAPLFAASGAI

-191 LGALLLWAHFPFKA
+191 LGALLLWAHFPFKT

-226 FDDNLYKD
+226 FDVNLYKN

-263 ELEGRG
+263 ELEERG
-269 MVSLDFQLLCAWNFY
+269 MVPLDFQLLCAWNFY

-389 PLLQRDNAI
+389 PLLQRNNA
-398 VGVPSKISNRLPII
+398 VADVLGKIASRLPII
-412 VSLFALVFF
+412 VSLFALVFL
-421 VATVLSLPKENRNRA
+421 VGTILSLPKENRNRA
-436 VFAVPEM
+436 IFAVPEM
-443 FNDWRDFLEY
+443 SSDWQNFLEY
-453 ANENVNN
+453 ANENINN

-517 RDIVNDNVYTIET
+517 RDIVNNNVYTIET

>member
-1 MKDSSFYVFFI
+1 MLSHVKIKSVLSPFSVALCINVFF
-12 FHIVKKKIDLPIAI
+12 L
-26 AINVLFFALFA
+26 VLFAC
-37 VLGVFRYGALDDY
+37 LGVFRYGALDDY
-50 FISTVLTGAYGSEFD
+50 FMSTVLTGAYGSEFN
-65 PHLVFVNGVLA
+65 PHLVFVNGALA

-82 YFLFSSVGWF
+82 YYLFPSVGWF
-92 YIFEMSSIFGAFTLF
+92 YIFQMCSIFGAFTLF
-107 SYCLIRQLGF
+107 SYSLIQQLGY

-124 VLLSSVAIEFYASV
+124 VLLSAVAIEFYASV

-153 LFVKGSIRKKLLW
+153 VFVKGSLQKKTWW
-166 LATGCILL
+166 LAVGSILL
-174 VLGAM
+174 VMGAM

-191 LGALLLWAHFPFKA
+191 WGALLLWAHFPLKT

-212 ALVLCGLVIYGVNT
+212 ALVLCVLAIYAVNS
-226 FDDNLYKD
+226 FDDSLYKAP
-234 SEYKYYKEYQYKR
+234 EYKYYKEYQYKR

-263 ELEGRG
+263 ELEERG
-269 MVSLDFQLLCAWNFY
+269 MTPLDFQLLCAWNFY

-294 DAIIKIANRNVYV
+294 DAIIKIANRNAYV

-316 VAMGISSAFT
+316 VAMGISNAFT

-352 WVSLALVI
+352 WVSLVLVV

-366 LQLNR
+366 LSLNR

-389 PLLQRDNAI
+389 PLLQRNNA
-398 VGVPSKISNRLPII
+398 VADVLGKIASRLPII
-412 VSLFALVFF
+412 VSLFALVFL
-421 VATVLSLPKENRNRA
+421 VGTILSLPKENRNRA
-436 VFAVPEM
+436 IFAVPEM
-443 FNDWRDFLEY
+443 SSDWQNFVEY
-453 ANENVNN
+453 ANKNIDN

-465 FYQYKDLGFVKNPPY
+465 FYQYKDLGFVKDPPY
-480 RAAKPGSWQNIIPI
+480 KAAKAGSWQNIIPI
-494 GYWNINLPGM
+494 GYWNIHLPGM

-517 RDIVNDNVYTIET
+517 RDIVNNNVYTIET
-530 GNNPS
+530 GNAPS

>member
-1 MKDSSFYVFFI
+1 MLSRVKNKSVLSPFGVALCINVFF
-12 FHIVKKKIDLPIAI
+12 L
-26 AINVLFFALFA
+26 VLFTF
-37 VLGVFRYGALDDY
+37 LGVFRYGALDDY
-50 FISTVLTGAYGSEFD
+50 FMSTVLTGTYGSEFD
-65 PHLVFVNGVLA
+65 PHLVFVNGALA

-82 YFLFSSVGWF
+82 YYLFPSVGWF
-92 YIFEMSSIFGAFTLF
+92 YIFEMASIFGAFTLF
-107 SYCLIRQLGF
+107 SYCLIKQLGL
-117 RLGVPLA
+117 RLGIPLA
-124 VLLSSVAIEFYASV
+124 VLLNAVAIEFYASV

-153 LFVKGSIRKKLLW
+153 IFVKGGLRKKTLW
-166 LATGCILL
+166 LVAGSVLL

-212 ALVLCGLVIYGVNT
+212 ALVLCGFAVYGVNT
-226 FDDNLYKD
+226 FDENLYKNP
-234 SEYKYYKEYQYKR
+234 EYKYYKEYQYKR

-254 HYDKEAISD
+254 HYDKEAVSD
-263 ELEGRG
+263 ELEERG
-269 MVSLDFQLLCAWNFY
+269 LTPIDFQLLCAWNFY
-284 DTQVFSKDSL
+284 DTQFFSKDSL
-294 DAIIKIANRNVYV
+294 DAIIKIANRNAYV

-316 VAMGISSAFT
+316 VAMGISNAFT

-331 CWCFVCVLILLFTEK
+331 CWFFVCVLILLFADK

-352 WVSLALVI
+352 WISLALVVV
-360 ASYIYL
+360 SYIYL

-389 PLLQRDNAI
+389 PLLQRDNVV
-398 VGVPSKISNRLPII
+398 VGVPSKISSRLPIV

-421 VATVLSLPKENRNRA
+421 VGTILSLPKENRNRA
-436 VFAVPEM
+436 IFAVPEM
-443 FNDWRDFLEY
+443 SSDWRNFLEY
-453 ANENVNN
+453 ANKNIDN

-465 FYQYKDLGFVKNPPY
+465 FYQYKDLGFVKDPPY
-480 RAAKPGSWQNIIPI
+480 RAAKPGSWQNIVPI

-504 KRELEKRGVENPL
+504 KRELEKRGVQNPL
-517 RDIVNDNVYTIET
+517 RDIIHDNVYTIET

-544 HKNLAVDTVQTFGN
+544 HKNLIVDTVQTFGN
-558 LMVLKYREEVTDGKI
+558 VMVLKYREEVTDGKI
-573 TED
+573 SED

>member
-1 MKDSSFYVFFI
+1 MPLRVQHKR
-12 FHIVKKKIDLPIAI
+12 
-26 AINVLFFALFA
+26 VLSPFGVALCISAFFATLFA
-37 VLGVFRYGALDDY
+37 SIGVFRYGALDDY
-50 FISTVLTGAYGSEFD
+50 FMSTILTGAYGSEFD
-65 PHLVFVNGVLA
+65 PHLVFVNGALA
-76 YCLMPL
+76 YCLWPF
-82 YFLFSSVGWF
+82 YYLFPSVGWF
-92 YIFEMSSIFGAFTLF
+92 YVFEIVSIFGSFTLF
-107 SYCLIRQLGF
+107 SYSLIKQLGC
-117 RLGVPLA
+117 RLGIPLA
-124 VLLSSVAIEFYASV
+124 FLLSSVAIEFYASV

-153 LFVKGSIRKKLLW
+153 LFVKGSAKKKAMW
-166 LATGCILL
+166 LAGGSVLL
-174 VLGAM
+174 LLGAM
-179 LRFQMFLLVIPF
+179 LRYQMFLLVIPF
-191 LGALLLWAHFPFKA
+191 LGTMLLWAHYPFKA

-212 ALVLCGLVIYGVNT
+212 ALVLCGLTICAVNT
-226 FDDNLYKD
+226 FDDSLYK
-234 SEYKYYKEYQYKR
+234 SPEYRYYKEYQYKR

-263 ELEGRG
+263 ELEERG
-269 MVSLDFQLLCAWNFY
+269 MTPLDFQLLCAWNFY

-294 DAIIKIANRNVYV
+294 DAIIKIANRNTYV

-316 VAMGISSAFT
+316 VAIGISNAFT

-331 CWCFVCVLILLFTEK
+331 CWCFICALILLFTEK

-352 WVSLALVI
+352 WMSLALVV

-389 PLLQRDNAI
+389 PLLQRGKAVVRI
-398 VGVPSKISNRLPII
+398 PETIANRLTII
-412 VSLFALVFF
+412 VSLFALVFL
-421 VATVLSLPKENRNRA
+421 VGTILSLPKEKRNLII
-436 VFAVPEM
+436 FAVPEM
-443 FNDWRDFLEY
+443 SSDWRDFLEY
-453 ANENVNN
+453 ANKNIDN

-465 FYQYKDLGFVKNPPY
+465 FYQYKDLGFVKDPPY
-480 RAAKPGSWQNIIPI
+480 RAAKAGSWQNIIPI

-517 RDIVNDNVYTIET
+517 RDIVNNNVYTIET

-544 HKNLAVDTVQTFGN
+544 HKNLKVDTVQTFGN
-558 LMVLKYREEVTDGKI
+558 LMVLKYREEVNDGKI

>member
-1 MKDSSFYVFFI
+1 MGQFGVALCINVFFLAV
-12 FHIVKKKIDLPIAI
+12 FV
-26 AINVLFFALFA
+26 
-37 VLGVFRYGALDDY
+37 VLGVLRYGALDDY
-50 FISTVLTGAYGSEFD
+50 FMSTVLTGAYGSEFD

-82 YFLFSSVGWF
+82 YYLFPSVGWF

-107 SYCLIRQLGF
+107 SYCLIKQLGF

-124 VLLSSVAIEFYASV
+124 VLLSAVAVEFYASV

-153 LFVKGSIRKKLLW
+153 LFVKGSFHDRLSW
-166 LATGCILL
+166 LVAGNILL
-174 VLGAM
+174 ILGAM

-191 LGALLLWAHFPFKA
+191 LGALLLWTHFPFKV

-212 ALVLCGLVIYGVNT
+212 ALMLCGLAIYGVNT
-226 FDDNLYKD
+226 FDDNLYND
-234 SEYKYYKEYQYKR
+234 PEYKYYKAYQYKR

-254 HYDKEAISD
+254 YFDKEAISD
-263 ELEGRG
+263 ELEERG
-269 MVSLDFQLLCAWNFY
+269 VNPLDFQLLCAWNFY
-284 DTQVFSKDSL
+284 DTQVFSADSL
-294 DAIIKIANRNVYV
+294 GAIIKIANRNVYV

-316 VAMGISSAFT
+316 VAMGISNAFT

-331 CWCFVCVLILLFTEK
+331 CWCFICILILLFAER

-360 ASYIYL
+360 FSYIYL

-377 MGIWLYAAVMGI
+377 MGIWLYSAVMGI
-389 PLLQRDNAI
+389 PLLQKSNATA
-398 VGVPSKISNRLPII
+398 GESCKISNQLPII
-412 VSLFALVFF
+412 VSLFALVFL
-421 VATVLSLPKENRNRA
+421 AGTILSLPKENRNRA

-443 FNDWRDFLEY
+443 SSEWQGFLEY
-453 ANENVNN
+453 ANKNINN

-465 FYQYKDLGFVKNPPY
+465 FFQYKDLGFVKDPPY
-480 RAAKPGSWQNIIPI
+480 KAAKPGSWQNIIPI

-517 RDIVNDNVYTIET
+517 RDIINSNVYTIET
-530 GNNPS
+530 GNSPS

-544 HKNLAVDTVQTFGN
+544 HKNLKVDTVQTFGN
-558 LMVLKYREEVTDGKI
+558 LMVLKYREEVTDEKI